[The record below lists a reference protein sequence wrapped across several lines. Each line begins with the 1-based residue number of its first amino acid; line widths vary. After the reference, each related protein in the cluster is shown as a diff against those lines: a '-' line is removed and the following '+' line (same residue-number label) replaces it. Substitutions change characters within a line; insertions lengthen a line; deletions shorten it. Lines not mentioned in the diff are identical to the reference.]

1 MELYRK
7 ELKLA
12 VIKGLD
18 ESRGSSN
25 VPIKLTHDT
34 SDEYINYTEQ
44 IHIRYL
50 FDNQLKEEILPTNDN
65 GFYIPGKPLSH
76 DGPIELAVHLINGD
90 IELVTNELSFVVKNA
105 PNGTTQVDPSEFTWQ
120 QLVDQYVN
128 AKLDTFA
135 NKLDLSKFEET
146 VNGSIENQ
154 NQNIESFKTEV
165 NANLSNQDKKITDLQ
180 NTTKVS
186 LDSQNTKIDN
196 FKSEVNTSLSNQN
209 TSINQTTSAQNS
221 KITTLESRMD
231 TFTRLS
237 EGSTTG
243 DAELHDIRVG
253 ANGTTY
259 DTAGN
264 AVRGQYSQLKEE
276 LTNFENSSLFETE
289 SINIAKT
296 VETLEQSTQYATMV
310 YVSDTTLRKG
320 KTYILSFDT
329 PNTGARCYVNDACGF
344 DMSYFYCDGA
354 RKSYKKTFT
363 DEVLLNRQKVI
374 SFDNGNS
381 TKITNV
387 MISESLDTTY
397 LPYDEIKYSN
407 GYVTPQNF
415 GAVGDGITND
425 TNAIQKAI
433 RFSEIYTGW
442 LHFPC
447 GEYLVDGDLISN
459 KGIKITGASSGTK
472 YTQNM
477 GNKVSVLKLKSGSDK
492 NLLTLRGTAYFIRD
506 IEFCGTYPTD
516 EYEEVENTEV
526 ATDLVVFSESGAS
539 WGNQE
544 CNSYISFCRFR
555 KSTGNGLK
563 INRVACNIDQCMFDQ
578 CRNSGIY
585 VNSSEC
591 TIKQCE
597 FYWCG
602 FDNGANGS
610 GIYIS
615 NWVCRVHDC
624 NMYKNNQSIVISSS
638 ARDVVIRDTALGTD
652 KKHTILCYG
661 QQVLLDNV
669 RFCGNGETW
678 FSSMAIL
685 DLQNNTKAKEPIILR
700 DCLFDNSDGEYN
712 LLISETNER
721 PIIVDN
727 PRFKNLT
734 KPSNFINTT
743 SGVKVV
749 SYVDYIN

>member
-1 MELYRK
+1 MTSIKISGLPEHESVTGTDLFPADSGDGNAKKASIASLGEWMMDNVVRESIESRNVDIQK
-7 ELKLA
+7 QIDQLSSEKASNTDLA
-12 VIKGLD
+12 V
-18 ESRGSSN
+18 ERA
-25 VPIKLTHDT
+25 
-34 SDEYINYTEQ
+34 
-44 IHIRYL
+44 R
-50 FDNQLKEEILPTNDN
+50 
-65 GFYIPGKPLSH
+65 
-76 DGPIELAVHLINGD
+76 
-90 IELVTNELSFVVKNA
+90 
-105 PNGTTQVDPSEFTWQ
+105 
-120 QLVDQYVN
+120 
-128 AKLDTFA
+128 
-135 NKLDLSKFEET
+135 
-146 VNGSIENQ
+146 
-154 NQNIESFKTEV
+154 
-165 NANLSNQDKKITDLQ
+165 
-180 NTTKVS
+180 
-186 LDSQNTKIDN
+186 IDN
-196 FKSEVNTSLSNQN
+196 LQALPE
-209 TSINQTTSAQNS
+209 
-221 KITTLESRMD
+221 D
-231 TFTRLS
+231 
-237 EGSTTG
+237 STTA
-243 DAELHDIRVG
+243 DAALYDINIGYDGTDWKTPG
-253 ANGTTY
+253 A
-259 DTAGN
+259 
-264 AVRGQYSQLKEE
+264 AVRGQIGQLSSEIEE
-276 LTNFENSSLFETE
+276 LNGDLVNLKNTSSLKVA

-296 VETLEQSTQYATMV
+296 VETLEQQSMYGSMV
-310 YVSDTTLRKG
+310 YISDATLEKG

-329 PNTGARCYVNDACGF
+329 PNTGSQCYVNINCGF
-344 DMSYFYCDGA
+344 DLSYFICDGE
-354 RKSYKKTFT
+354 RKYYKKTFSN
-363 DEVLLNRQKVI
+363 DVVLNRSVAI
-374 SFDNGNS
+374 SFDSGEPA
-381 TKITNV
+381 KITNV
-387 MISESLDTTY
+387 MISESLDYSY
-397 LPYDEIKYSN
+397 LPYDEIEYVN
-407 GYVTPQNF
+407 GYVIPQNF

-526 ATDLVVFSESGAS
+526 ATDLVVFFESGAS

-544 CNSYISFCRFR
+544 CDSYISFCRFR

-591 TIKQCE
+591 TIRQCE

-602 FDNGANGS
+602 FDNGASGS

-624 NMYKNNQSIVISSS
+624 NMYCNNQSIVISAS

-669 RFCGNGETW
+669 RFCGNGKTW

-685 DLQNNTKAKEPIILR
+685 DLQNYIKAKEPIILR
-700 DCLFDNSDGEYN
+700 DCLFDGSDGEYN

-743 SGVKVV
+743 SGVKEV